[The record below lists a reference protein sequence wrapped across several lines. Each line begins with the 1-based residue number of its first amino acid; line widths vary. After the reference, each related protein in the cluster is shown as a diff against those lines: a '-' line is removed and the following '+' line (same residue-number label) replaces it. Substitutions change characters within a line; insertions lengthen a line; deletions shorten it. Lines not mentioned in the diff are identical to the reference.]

1 MTAPR
6 RISIFGSTG
15 SVGQSTLEVI
25 RHANRL
31 EPRFELV
38 ALAAGRNVAALAAQ
52 AVEMRPEI
60 AVIADES
67 RLPELRDRLSGTGI
81 ACAAGESAMIEAAAR
96 PCDRFLAAIVGA
108 AGLKSTMAAVEAGNP
123 LALANKESLVCA
135 GSILLD
141 AADRAGVSIMPVDS
155 EHSAIFQCLGDG
167 RSLEKLT
174 LTASGGPF
182 RLATLEEMATAT
194 PAQAAA
200 HPKWS
205 MGLKISI
212 DSASLMNKALELIE
226 AAILFRVQAER
237 IDVLV
242 HPQSIIHGMA
252 HFTDGTVMA
261 QLGMPDMRTPISLA
275 LGWPDRVET
284 RVERLDLAMVGQL
297 DFAPVDTRR
306 FRSIELA
313 RRACGLGPAGP
324 VILNSANESAVS
336 AFVSGGC
343 GFLDIGWAVEDA
355 LDRFSSSEIAS
366 TKCRTLDEVAF
377 LDQMG
382 RRFAEEALKRAP
394 SRAGGMPAWK
404 G

>member
-1 MTAPR
+1 MRAPR

-15 SVGQSTLEVI
+15 SVGQSTLDVI
-25 RHANRL
+25 RHANRT

-38 ALAAGRNVAALAAQ
+38 ALSAGRNATALAAQ
-52 AVEMRPEI
+52 ALEMRPEI
-60 AVIADES
+60 AVIADEAQ
-67 RLPELRDRLSGTGI
+67 LPELRSRLAGSGI
-81 ACAAGESAMIEAAAR
+81 ECAAGDTAMIEAAAR

-108 AGLKSTMAAVEAGNP
+108 AGLKSTMAAVVAGNH

-135 GSILLD
+135 GTILLD
-141 AADRAGVSIMPVDS
+141 AADRAGISIMPVDS

-182 RLATLEEMATAT
+182 RLTPLEDMAKAT
-194 PAQAAA
+194 PAEAAA

-212 DSASLMNKALELIE
+212 DSATLMNKALELIE
-226 AAILFRVQAER
+226 AAILFKVSAER
-237 IDVLV
+237 VDVLV
-242 HPQSIIHGMA
+242 HPQSIVHGMA

-261 QLGMPDMRTPISLA
+261 QLGAPDMRTPISLA

-284 RVERLDLAMVGQL
+284 LVDRLDLAQIGQL

-313 RRACGLGPAGP
+313 RRACSMGPAGP

-336 AFVSGGC
+336 AFVGGEC
-343 GFLDIGWAVEDA
+343 GFLDIGWAVEAA
-355 LDRFSSSEIAS
+355 LERFSSSEFAS
-366 TKCRTLDEVAF
+366 TKCTTLEEVAF
-377 LDQMG
+377 LDQTG
-382 RRFAEEALKRAP
+382 RRFAEDALKRAP

-404 G
+404 E